1 MLVDLFNNIINL
13 KNIQRKGWI
22 DKLGVKHPESVADH
36 SYSMTLM
43 AMIISEL
50 QGLDTYKIVKMS
62 LLHDLAE
69 SKIGDLTP
77 GEISKEKKFKI
88 ENNEM
93 NNILEML
100 PGELEKNYRDV
111 WDEFVLAQSDESIF
125 VHEMDKLE
133 MVFQAKYYMN
143 EGFSKEKIQQFI
155 DTANKEINNKELK
168 ELVTKLF

>member
-111 WDEFVLAQSDESIF
+111 WNEFVLAQSDESIF

>member
-22 DKLGVKHPESVADH
+22 DKIGVKHPESVADH

-77 GEISKEKKFKI
+77 GEISKEKKLKM

-93 NNILEML
+93 SNIFDML

-111 WDEFVLAQSDESIF
+111 WNEFVLAQSDESIF

-133 MVFQAKYYMN
+133 MVFQAKYYMD